1 MHCIATLGVMEV
13 KRDSFSDIA
22 NYLSHGTYPAGAD
35 EATKS
40 SLRKRSKFFTMERGH
55 LHYVGGKVK
64 KNPTLVI
71 QSVDE
76 QQRLIKTIHDT
87 AHLGRDKA
95 LSQLTKRYCWPDMYK
110 VCQYVSR
117 YKLGCDYIVF
127 ILVNGRYDRVIS
139 VSDRTRRI

>member
-1 MHCIATLGVMEV
+1 MEV

-40 SLRKRSKFFTMERGH
+40 SLRKRSKFFTMEGGH

-64 KNPTLVI
+64 QNPRLVV
-71 QSVDE
+71 QSMDE

-87 AHLGRDKA
+87 AHIGRDKV
-95 LSQLTKRYCWPDMYK
+95 LSQLTKRYYWPDMYK
-110 VCQYVSR
+110 QVCEYVSR
-117 YKLGCDYIVF
+117 QNDSSNDYR
-127 ILVNGRYDRVIS
+127 LWY
-139 VSDRTRRI
+139 

>member
-1 MHCIATLGVMEV
+1 MARIQLVPMKLLRAAYASGP
-13 KRDSFSDIA
+13 SFSC
-22 NYLSHGTYPAGAD
+22 
-35 EATKS
+35 
-40 SLRKRSKFFTMERGH
+40 GH

-71 QSVDE
+71 QSVE
-76 QQRLIKTIHDT
+76 RLIKTIHDT

-95 LSQLTKRYCWPDMYK
+95 LSQLTKRYYWPDMYK
-110 VCQYVSR
+110 QVCEYVSR